1 MILAQ
6 IKYFV
11 DKKYYILKQHYGFK
25 YFHWYFK
32 KTSKSKHNINEERFY
47 NSLLYNIIIMCHIC
61 FPFCSKF

>member
-25 YFHWYFK
+25 YFH
-32 KTSKSKHNINEERFY
+32 
-47 NSLLYNIIIMCHIC
+47 LVL
-61 FPFCSKF
+61 